1 MSKTPD
7 EKPTSYRIYQFLMAV
22 IAIVMILSLIAMALR

>member
-7 EKPTSYRIYQFLMAV
+7 KKPTSYRIYQVLMAV

>member
-7 EKPTSYRIYQFLMAV
+7 EKPTSYRIYQVLMAV